1 MSDTMPTASCE
12 EIDTMADDPTELMQ
26 LCLFAAPMTAAERI
40 GRTARYAE
48 DPLRYLEHA
57 LGKDVFDSRRSMLSL
72 PETVDMDAYGNGT
85 HKQHFEKHIAKFL
98 GKQHGLFFFT
108 GVQAQLAALKI
119 YADRAGKNKVA
130 WHVSS
135 HLESAEERSFEALY
149 GLERLLLGSDPEALP
164 TVAEIQAI
172 INLPED
178 ERPAVVLL
186 EVPNRVLGCK
196 TYTFEELEAISSA
209 CQEAGV
215 ALHMDGARIW
225 EIEPYYQATAGKSFA
240 ELAKLFDSVYV
251 SFYKGL
257 GGATGA
263 MLVTD
268 DESVVSEAKMWQRR
282 AGGNAFTMG
291 FEVIDDERGF
301 NESIGTFA
309 RKREKMIEVAE
320 AIKAATAQYKGTG
333 GAPIVTFV
341 PEHPTCCQVRT
352 IFTGYTAEQLVQ
364 ARDQVQEKS
373 NVSVFRR
380 LWPKQTLD
388 EQLMA
393 ERNKSEINA
402 SQAKSDDDERHS
414 IEWMIMSVTESIE
427 TQVFVDAYIGLFR
440 RTDLLGFWE
449 VETGKS
455 RRHRLIWQRRAK
467 TVNRPHTSSLSRDTS
482 HKHNTHAKPRP
493 TPTRGRRQVD
503 SLYVEDW
510 GNAHEA
516 PPPAKGIRQS
526 PSALIDLLIRTCAD
540 VSSRL
545 REHQQLEVPTARAIR
560 SAVLQELSLLTT
572 ALYEL
577 QQIVANN
584 CALFSPSSSQ
594 TACLNASSD
603 SISDLL
609 LLLVD
614 EAGGE
619 SLSYADLL
627 PSLRAQRA
635 ALQSFA
641 ASLANQPLTPPDEY
655 DINQAL
661 HDQSYA
667 RPNGLSRTA
676 SASSYAPDYS
686 SCTGLTP
693 AASDTRSWLEPPPEY
708 SPPSDPLMAAAAEKL
723 DSKSKSAAPPET
735 QRETEDEVLDTD
747 ALYNAVTA
755 DNDQLVDDLL
765 IHGADPDVA
774 NGDLQR
780 TPLHQAAHLNHT
792 SCLSVLLRHGA
803 DMSLEDAKGDTALH
817 LAAWQGHCEALTT
830 VLAHGNVDV
839 DWLSG
844 RDGYSP
850 LWCAISAYHID
861 AARLLLKQ
869 GARVSR
875 RSASGSG
882 LLPLHQ
888 AAVTGQAAMCELLL
902 ERGAQA
908 DGLDDDKSTA
918 MHYASASGYLPCVQ
932 VLLKGG
938 ADVTLKQRHGLTPAH
953 WAAHKG
959 HTEVLSLLLA
969 KGAPINATAEE
980 GATPLHL
987 AANRG
992 HLPAVRVLLEKGAD
1006 RTITAGA
1013 WDGEEGTAAEMAR
1026 AKGHA
1031 RVAKVIEGWE
1041 KGK

>member
-1 MSDTMPTASCE
+1 
-12 EIDTMADDPTELMQ
+12 
-26 LCLFAAPMTAAERI
+26 
-40 GRTARYAE
+40 
-48 DPLRYLEHA
+48 
-57 LGKDVFDSRRSMLSL
+57 
-72 PETVDMDAYGNGT
+72 
-85 HKQHFEKHIAKFL
+85 
-98 GKQHGLFFFT
+98 
-108 GVQAQLAALKI
+108 
-119 YADRAGKNKVA
+119 
-130 WHVSS
+130 
-135 HLESAEERSFEALY
+135 
-149 GLERLLLGSDPEALP
+149 
-164 TVAEIQAI
+164 
-172 INLPED
+172 
-178 ERPAVVLL
+178 
-186 EVPNRVLGCK
+186 
-196 TYTFEELEAISSA
+196 
-209 CQEAGV
+209 
-215 ALHMDGARIW
+215 
-225 EIEPYYQATAGKSFA
+225 
-240 ELAKLFDSVYV
+240 
-251 SFYKGL
+251 
-257 GGATGA
+257 
-263 MLVTD
+263 
-268 DESVVSEAKMWQRR
+268 
-282 AGGNAFTMG
+282 MG

-301 NESIGTFA
+301 SESIGSFA

-320 AIKAATAQYKGTG
+320 AIKAATAKYKGTG
-333 GAPIVTFV
+333 GTPIVTFV
-341 PEHPTCCQVRT
+341 PERPTCCQVRT
-352 IFTGYTAEQLVQ
+352 IFTGYTAEQLIQ

-427 TQVFVDAYIGLFR
+427 TQVFVNAYIGLCEELVGMSSIR

-449 VETGKS
+449 VKRANLGATVSSGNGAPRAGKQTSNLTSIS
-455 RRHRLIWQRRAK
+455 RYMYVRTYMITTSMDQ
-467 TVNRPHTSSLSRDTS
+467 PSSLFNPTTCFTIACVAFSVLAASTVWRGQQTIQS
-482 HKHNTHAKPRP
+482 PAHKHNTHAQPRP
-493 TPTRGRRQVD
+493 TPVRRRRQVD

-510 GNAHEA
+510 GDAHDA
-516 PPPAKGIRQS
+516 PPPAKDIRQS

-540 VSSRL
+540 VSTRL
-545 REHQQLEVPTARAIR
+545 RDHQQLEVPTARATR

-572 ALYEL
+572 TLYEL

-584 CALFSPSSSQ
+584 SALFSPSSSQ
-594 TACLNASSD
+594 TACLKASSG

-609 LLLVD
+609 LLLDD
-614 EAGGE
+614 ESGGE

-635 ALQSFA
+635 AMQSFA
-641 ASLANQPLTPPDEY
+641 ATFANQPPTPPDEY
-655 DINQAL
+655 DLGRAL
-661 HDQSYA
+661 HDRPYA
-667 RPNGLSRTA
+667 RPDTLSRTA

-686 SCTGLTP
+686 SSTGLTP
-693 AASDTRSWLEPPPEY
+693 APADTRGWLEPPPEY
-708 SPPSDPLMAAAAEKL
+708 SPPADPLMAAAAEKL

-735 QRETEDEVLDTD
+735 QHETEDEVLDTD
-747 ALYNAVTA
+747 ALYNAVTT

-765 IHGADPDVA
+765 SHGADPDVA

-792 SCLSVLLRHGA
+792 SCLSALLGHGA

-830 VLAHGNVDV
+830 LLAHGNVDV

-861 AARLLLKQ
+861 AARLLLKH

-938 ADVTLKQRHGLTPAH
+938 ADVTLRQRHGLTPAH
-953 WAAHKG
+953 WSAHKG

-992 HLPAVRVLLEKGAD
+992 HLPAVKVLLEKGAD
-1006 RTITAGA
+1006 RTINADA

-1026 AKGHA
+1026 SKGHA

>member
-12 EIDTMADDPTELMQ
+12 EIDTMADDPTEPIQ

-48 DPLRYLEHA
+48 DPARYLEHA

-149 GLERLLLGSDPEALP
+149 GLERLLLGNDPEALP
-164 TVAEIQAI
+164 SVAELQAI
-172 INLPED
+172 INLPKD

-196 TYTFEELEAISSA
+196 TYTFEELENISSA

-268 DESVVSEAKMWQRR
+268 EESVVSEAKMWQRR

-301 NESIGTFA
+301 NGSIGTFA

-320 AIKAATAQYKGTG
+320 AIKAATAKYKGTG

-341 PEHPTCCQVRT
+341 PEQPTCCQVRT
-352 IFTGYTAEQLVQ
+352 IFTGYTAEQLMQ

-402 SQAKSDDDERHS
+402 SQATSDDDERHS

-427 TQVFVDAYIGLFR
+427 TQVFVDAYIGLF
-440 RTDLLGFWE
+440 LAA
-449 VETGKS
+449 S
-455 RRHRLIWQRRAK
+455 
-467 TVNRPHTSSLSRDTS
+467 TVWRGQQTIQSPA
-482 HKHNTHAKPRP
+482 HKHNTHAQPRP
-493 TPTRGRRQVD
+493 TPVRRRRQVD

-510 GNAHEA
+510 GDAHDA
-516 PPPAKGIRQS
+516 PPPDIGIRQS

-545 REHQQLEVPTARAIR
+545 RDHQRLEIPTARATR

-577 QQIVANN
+577 QQIVASNS
-584 CALFSPSSSQ
+584 AMFSPSSSQ
-594 TACLNASSD
+594 TACLEASSG

-609 LLLVD
+609 LLLDD
-614 EAGGE
+614 ESGGD

-641 ASLANQPLTPPDEY
+641 ASFTNQPPTPPDEC
-655 DINQAL
+655 DINQSL
-661 HDQSYA
+661 HHQSYA
-667 RPNGLSRTA
+667 RPNTLSRAA
-676 SASSYAPDYS
+676 SASSCAPDYS
-686 SCTGLTP
+686 SSTGLTP
-693 AASDTRSWLEPPPEY
+693 AAADTRSWLEPPPEY

-723 DSKSKSAAPPET
+723 DRKSKSAAPPET
-735 QRETEDEVLDTD
+735 QHETEDEVLDTD
-747 ALYNAVTA
+747 ALYNAVTT
-755 DNDQLVDDLL
+755 DNDALVDDLL
-765 IHGADPDVA
+765 THGADPDVA

-803 DMSLEDAKGDTALH
+803 DMGLEDAKGDTALH

-830 VLAHGNVDV
+830 LLAHGNADV

-861 AARLLLKQ
+861 AARLLLKH

-938 ADVTLKQRHGLTPAH
+938 ADVTLRQRHGLTPAH

-1006 RTITAGA
+1006 RTINADA

-1031 RVAKVIEGWE
+1031 RVAKVIEEWE

>member
-1 MSDTMPTASCE
+1 MDQSSSLFNPTTCF
-12 EIDTMADDPTELMQ
+12 T
-26 LCLFAAPMTAAERI
+26 
-40 GRTARYAE
+40 
-48 DPLRYLEHA
+48 
-57 LGKDVFDSRRSMLSL
+57 
-72 PETVDMDAYGNGT
+72 
-85 HKQHFEKHIAKFL
+85 IACVAFS
-98 GKQHGLFFFT
+98 
-108 GVQAQLAALKI
+108 VLAA
-119 YADRAGKNKVA
+119 
-130 WHVSS
+130 S
-135 HLESAEERSFEALY
+135 
-149 GLERLLLGSDPEALP
+149 
-164 TVAEIQAI
+164 TVWKSQQTTQ
-172 INLPED
+172 P
-178 ERPAVVLL
+178 PA
-186 EVPNRVLGCK
+186 
-196 TYTFEELEAISSA
+196 
-209 CQEAGV
+209 
-215 ALHMDGARIW
+215 
-225 EIEPYYQATAGKSFA
+225 
-240 ELAKLFDSVYV
+240 
-251 SFYKGL
+251 
-257 GGATGA
+257 
-263 MLVTD
+263 
-268 DESVVSEAKMWQRR
+268 
-282 AGGNAFTMG
+282 
-291 FEVIDDERGF
+291 
-301 NESIGTFA
+301 
-309 RKREKMIEVAE
+309 
-320 AIKAATAQYKGTG
+320 
-333 GAPIVTFV
+333 
-341 PEHPTCCQVRT
+341 
-352 IFTGYTAEQLVQ
+352 
-364 ARDQVQEKS
+364 
-373 NVSVFRR
+373 
-380 LWPKQTLD
+380 
-388 EQLMA
+388 
-393 ERNKSEINA
+393 
-402 SQAKSDDDERHS
+402 
-414 IEWMIMSVTESIE
+414 
-427 TQVFVDAYIGLFR
+427 
-440 RTDLLGFWE
+440 
-449 VETGKS
+449 
-455 RRHRLIWQRRAK
+455 
-467 TVNRPHTSSLSRDTS
+467 

-493 TPTRGRRQVD
+493 TPTRRRRQVD

-619 SLSYADLL
+619 SLSYADFL

-641 ASLANQPLTPPDEY
+641 ASLANQPLTPPDGY

-765 IHGADPDVA
+765 THGADPDVA

-861 AARLLLKQ
+861 AARLLLKH

-1013 WDGEEGTAAEMAR
+1013 WDSEEGTAAEMAR